1 MKKFIVIALML
12 FGLVSSASAGSAP
25 AAYVWE
31 VEYVRSDDHQPWE
44 DVYGSQTST
53 VNDHGGYID
62 IVVLVVGYSSTM
74 VTTFNGSALSAN
86 QIQPLDVNG
95 NGTYDAWRYYYSVTA
110 ESGTVQVNDFGVKDS
125 LYIR

>member
-12 FGLVSSASAGSAP
+12 FGLVSNVSAGSAP

-31 VEYVRSDDHQPWE
+31 VEYVISDQYPQYE

-53 VNDHGGYID
+53 VQDHGGNMNIL
-62 IVVLVVGYSSTM
+62 VLVVGYSSTM
-74 VTTFNGSALSAN
+74 VTTFNGSALSPYH
-86 QIQPLDVNG
+86 IQPLDVNG
-95 NGTYDAWRYYYSVTA
+95 DGTYDAWRYYYYTNA
-110 ESGTVQVNDFGVKDS
+110 QSGTVQVNDFGVKDS